1 MRIEFAHLRERS
13 TTGQM
18 VDFAV
23 FHAKANGNT
32 DADRQRWLSE
42 LILRARQVGRKVDV
56 AALVYE
62 EGNEIRWWGHPF
74 VGDFINK
81 VGVPSPNYYVEF

>member
-1 MRIEFAHLRERS
+1 MRIEFAHLRQRS

-42 LILRARQVGRKVDV
+42 LGNSSSSSRRKVDV
-56 AALVYE
+56 AALVYQ
-62 EGNEIRWWGHPF
+62 EGTQMTWWGHPF
-74 VGDFINK
+74 VGDFINRL
-81 VGVPSPNYYVEF
+81 GVPSANYYVKF